1 MVRVNSRAALWLMTG
16 VACCTVLACGGG
28 AEEEAVASGAE
39 ARRALA
45 QAPAGSQQA
54 VLQVYPPVGPGKR
67 RMSKLIIWQLAE
79 RPSSHHERAELAVS
93 SFDVLGIP
101 VDLIDCGFPL
111 ESHHPIAQGM
121 IRIILDVREQDFEIA
136 RELGF
141 EEVSEQFPPVIIFEN
156 CKSGPSVQFQRI
168 QGYAKRLYPDLFS
181 GSGLFNTYEQFSYR
195 RYENGNYLGVVGDD
209 VYVHNGRD
217 WNFLH
222 VGKIR
227 DFIPFIEGIPEL
239 PKAQQGSE

>member
-1 MVRVNSRAALWLMTG
+1 MVRTNSRPALWLTTG

-28 AEEEAVASGAE
+28 AEEDAVASGGE

-54 VLQVYPPVGPGKR
+54 VSQVYPPVEPGKR
-67 RMSKLIIWQLAE
+67 RVSQLIIWPLAE
-79 RPSSHHERAELAVS
+79 RPSSHHERAEAAVS

-111 ESHHPIAQGM
+111 ESHHPIAEGM
-121 IRIILDVREQDFEIA
+121 IRIILDVREQDLEVA

-141 EEVSEQFPPVIIFEN
+141 EEFSEQLPPVIIFQN
-156 CKSGPSVQFQRI
+156 CESGPSVAFQRI
-168 QGYAKRLYPDLFS
+168 QGYAKRLYPDLFM
-181 GSGLFNTYEQFSYR
+181 GFGLFNTYEQFSYR
-195 RYENGNYLGVVGDD
+195 RYENGNYLGVVGDE

-217 WNFLH
+217 WNFLY
-222 VGKIR
+222 VGKIQ
-227 DFIPFIEGIPEL
+227 DFIPFIDGIPKSQ
-239 PKAQQGSE
+239 PASQ